1 MKNLAIFLGSLIWM
15 SGGFFAGKAV
25 ALNAEI
31 LPNSNR
37 LESQFAL
44 SNPANMAED
53 RADQE
58 REAEALYRADR
69 LAEALDILQALDAE
83 YASIGDN
90 LGSARVARN
99 IALIYYQK
107 GEFTLASTAI
117 DKSSELICPGNY
129 CGDSLANEST
139 EKLWADILHLKG
151 QLQKSTGKLEAALES
166 WKTAAQ
172 HYANIDDMS
181 GVTKS
186 KIAQA
191 QGMMGLGLYR
201 DALDTLDG
209 VNAELE
215 KQPNTLLKAIGLKS
229 LGDTLRVVGQLDK
242 SAEVLGKSL
251 EVSQQLNSPE
261 MVASVFISLGNT
273 ARSHD
278 VEAALGFYEKAIA
291 TCDDAKCGASMVQ
304 IEARLNEIH
313 LMRKTL
319 EKTLITPPDWPGKLE
334 KLIQESKASL
344 QLMPLSM
351 MRIDAEIN
359 LGRSLMALRDSKRV
373 EISSEL
379 LDPESIAR
387 QLAATIVSARN
398 LGDKRRE
405 SYALGNLGRL
415 YKLNQMWD
423 DARKLTEQ
431 ALLLAQQLEA
441 GDIAYQWQWQLGRIL
456 KFQGNRAGAILYYQA
471 AIKTLDSLRGDL
483 VAVSS
488 EAQFD
493 FKESVE
499 PVYREFVSLLLASE
513 KPPEQSDLIL
523 ARQTIESLQLAELD
537 NFFRDACL
545 NKKQQ
550 VQIDQID
557 QKAAVFYP
565 IILENSLEVILALPG
580 ANLRHYSVS
589 LPQTDIETTIQ
600 QLRDG
605 LTIPRL
611 QISRSFFLRPAQQ
624 IYDWLIRPAEQD
636 LAASGVETLVFVL
649 DGALRNVPMTSLY
662 DGQQYLIEKY
672 SVALAPGLELVNT
685 QPIARKQLKILT
697 AGLTEGRQGFS
708 PLPGVESEIA
718 QIEAEAP
725 TEVLLNQSFTQENLK
740 AAVDSF
746 PFQIVHLATH
756 GKFSSQAEDT
766 FVLTWDGKLNAKE
779 LDSLLRGDSQQQNP
793 NGVSRRAGIELL
805 VLSACNT
812 AAGDN
817 RAALGLAGVAVRAG
831 ARSTLASL
839 WYVSDEATAALMSAF
854 YRELAKPGVTKAEAL
869 RRAQIEVLQQKQFS
883 HPYFWSAFV
892 LVGNWL

>member
-1 MKNLAIFLGSLIWM
+1 MKNPAIFLSSLIWM
-15 SGGFFAGKAV
+15 CGGFLAGKAV
-25 ALNAEI
+25 AA
-31 LPNSNR
+31 SDFVSDFNR
-37 LESQFAL
+37 LESHLAL
-44 SNPANMAED
+44 SNQANMTAE
-53 RADQE
+53 RAAAQE

-69 LAEALDILQALDAE
+69 LNEAMGLLQALDLE
-83 YASIGDN
+83 YATIGDN
-90 LGSARVARN
+90 LARARVLIN
-99 IALIYYQK
+99 IALVYYQK
-107 GEFTLASTAI
+107 GETSMAASTI
-117 DKSSELICPGNY
+117 DRSIHFFCDGSNNCEDKIVNN
-129 CGDSLANEST
+129 AT
-139 EKLWADILHLKG
+139 ENLWADIIYLKG
-151 QLQKSTGKLEAALES
+151 QIEKNTGQLEGALES
-166 WKTAAQ
+166 WKAAAQ
-172 HYANIDDMS
+172 HYANIGDMRS
-181 GVTKS
+181 VTKS

-191 QGMMGLGLYR
+191 QAMMGLGLYR
-201 DALDTLDG
+201 NALDTLAA
-209 VNAELE
+209 VNSDLE

-229 LGDTLRVVGQLDK
+229 LGDALRVLGQLEK
-242 SAEVLGKSL
+242 SQEVLGKSL
-251 EVSQQLNSPE
+251 EVAKQLNSPE
-261 MVASVFISLGNT
+261 MVASVLISLGNT
-273 ARSHD
+273 ARAND
-278 VEAALGFYEKAIA
+278 VDAAFGFYEKAIN
-291 TCDDAKCGASMVQ
+291 TCIDAKCALSMVP
-304 IEARLNEIH
+304 IEGRLNQLNLI
-313 LMRKTL
+313 RKNL
-319 EKTLITPPDWPGKLE
+319 DNNALNFPDLSQKIAALVRESQAILQAIPP
-334 KLIQESKASL
+334 SR
-344 QLMPLSM
+344 
-351 MRIDAEIN
+351 MRINAEIN
-359 LGRSLMALRDSKRV
+359 LARSLMDLRDSKRV
-373 EISSEL
+373 EISPEL
-379 LDPESIAR
+379 IAPESIAY
-387 QLAATIVSARN
+387 QLAATVVEARTI
-398 LGDKRRE
+398 GDKRGE

-415 YKLNQMWD
+415 YKLNEMWD
-423 DARKLTEQ
+423 DARKLTEE

-456 KFQGNRAGAILYYQA
+456 KSQGDREGAIVYYQA

-488 EAQFD
+488 EVQFD

-513 KPPEQSDLIL
+513 KPPEPSELIW
-523 ARQTIESLQLAELD
+523 ARNTIESLQLAELD

-545 NKKQQ
+545 NKQQQ
-550 VQIDQID
+550 VQIDKID

-580 ANLRHYSVS
+580 GNLRHYRVS
-589 LPQTDIETTIQ
+589 LAETEIETIIQ

-611 QISRSFFLRPAQQ
+611 QISRSFFLRPSQQ

-662 DGQQYLIEKY
+662 DGKQYLIEKY
-672 SVALAPGLELVNT
+672 SVALAPGLQLVDSK
-685 QPIARKQLKILT
+685 PIARQQLKILT

-708 PLPGVESEIA
+708 PLPGVEWEIE

-725 TEVLLNQSFTQENLK
+725 TQILLNQSFTQENLK
-740 AAVDSF
+740 TAVDSF

-756 GKFSSQAEDT
+756 GKFSSEAEDT
-766 FVLTWDGKLNAKE
+766 FVLTWDGRLNAKE
-779 LDSLLRGDSQQQNP
+779 LDSLLRGDSQQHP
-793 NGVSRRAGIELL
+793 IELL

-869 RRAQIEVLQQKQFS
+869 RLAQVEVLQQKQFA

>member
-1 MKNLAIFLGSLIWM
+1 MKNTAIFLSYLIWM
-15 SGGFFAGKAV
+15 CGGFLAGKAV
-25 ALNAEI
+25 ANNSEI
-31 LPNSNR
+31 LANANGEN
-37 LESQFAL
+37 LQFAL
-44 SNPANMAED
+44 SEAANMAEQ
-53 RADQE
+53 RAAAKE

-69 LAEALDILQALDAE
+69 LNEAMGLLQDIYLE
-83 YASIGDN
+83 YATIGDN
-90 LGSARVARN
+90 FERARVMTN
-99 IALIYYQK
+99 IALVYYQK
-107 GEFTLASTAI
+107 GEISMAVSSI
-117 DKSSELICPGNY
+117 DSSIQLFCDGQKSCEDKIINNATENLW
-129 CGDSLANEST
+129 GD
-139 EKLWADILHLKG
+139 IIYLKG
-151 QLQKSTGKLEAALES
+151 QLQKTTGKLEEALES
-166 WKTAAQ
+166 WKAATK
-172 HYANIDDMS
+172 HYANIGDMRS
-181 GVTKS
+181 VTKS

-191 QGMMGLGLYR
+191 EAMMGLGLYR
-201 DALDTLDG
+201 NALDTLAA
-209 VNAELE
+209 VNSDLE

-229 LGDTLRVVGQLDK
+229 LGDALRVVGQLDK
-242 SAEVLGKSL
+242 SQEVLGKSL
-251 EVSQQLNSPE
+251 ALAQQLNSPE
-261 MVASVFISLGNT
+261 MVASVLISLGNT
-273 ARSHD
+273 ARTND
-278 VEAALGFYEKAIA
+278 VEAALGFYEKAIV
-291 TCDDAKCGASMVQ
+291 TCSNDLKCGFSMVP
-304 IEARLNEIH
+304 IESRLNQIN
-313 LMRKTL
+313 LLRKGLDNTFITSGDWQQQL
-319 EKTLITPPDWPGKLE
+319 EELIR
-334 KLIQESKASL
+334 ESQAIL
-344 QLMPLSM
+344 QGMPLSK
-351 MRIDAEIN
+351 MRINAEIN
-359 LGRSLMALRDSKRV
+359 LARSLTSLKSNNQV
-373 EISSEL
+373 EISAEL
-379 LDPESIAR
+379 LAPESIAY
-387 QLAATIVSARN
+387 QLAETVVSART
-398 LGDKRRE
+398 LGDKRGE

-415 YKLNQMWD
+415 YKLNEMWD

-456 KFQGNRAGAILYYQA
+456 TSQGDREGAILYYKA
-471 AIKTLDSLRGDL
+471 AISTLDSLRGDL

-488 EAQFD
+488 EVQFD

-499 PVYREFVSLLLASE
+499 PVYREFVSLLLAAE
-513 KPPEQSDLIL
+513 KPPEPSELIL
-523 ARQTIESLQLAELD
+523 ARNTIESLQLAELD
-537 NFFRDACL
+537 NFFRDGCL
-545 NKKQQ
+545 NKKPQ

-565 IILENSLEVILALPG
+565 IILEKSLEVILALPG
-580 ANLRHYSVS
+580 GNLRHYRVS
-589 LPQTDIETTIQ
+589 LAETEIETIIQ

-611 QISRSFFLRPAQQ
+611 QISRRFFLRPSQL

-672 SVALAPGLELVNT
+672 SVALAPGLQLVDSK
-685 QPIARKQLKILT
+685 PLARQQLKILT

-708 PLPGVESEIA
+708 PLPGVELEIE

-725 TEVLLNQSFTQENLK
+725 TQVLLNQSFTQANLK

-756 GKFSSQAEDT
+756 GKFSSEAEDT
-766 FVLTWDGKLNAKE
+766 FVLTWDGRLNAKE
-779 LDSLLRGDSQQQNP
+779 LDRLLRGDSQQHP
-793 NGVSRRAGIELL
+793 LELL

-869 RRAQIEVLQQKQFS
+869 RLAQVEVLQQKQFA

>member
-1 MKNLAIFLGSLIWM
+1 MKNSAIFLSSLIWM
-15 SGGFFAGKAV
+15 SGGFLAGKAV
-25 ALNAEI
+25 AVNADIWLNYTQ
-31 LPNSNR
+31 LDSHV
-37 LESQFAL
+37 AL
-44 SNPANMAED
+44 NNPANMAED
-53 RADQE
+53 RAAAKE

-69 LAEALDILQALDAE
+69 LAEALAMLQALDAE
-83 YASIGDN
+83 YASNGDN
-90 LGSARVARN
+90 LGRARVARN
-99 IALIYYQK
+99 MALIHYKK
-107 GEFTLASTAI
+107 GELALASAAI
-117 DKSSELICPGNY
+117 DQSSELICPGNY
-129 CGDSLANEST
+129 CRESFANESI
-139 EKLWADILHLKG
+139 EKLLADILQLKG
-151 QLQKSTGKLEAALES
+151 QLQKSTGKLETALES
-166 WKTAAQ
+166 WRAAAQ
-172 HYANIDDMS
+172 HYANIDDLS

-191 QGMMGLGLYR
+191 QAMMGLGLYR
-201 DALDTLDG
+201 NALDTLDL
-209 VNAELE
+209 VNSDLE
-215 KQPNTLLKAIGLKS
+215 KQPNSLLKAIGLKS
-229 LGDTLRVVGQLDK
+229 LGDALRVVGQLDK

-251 EVSQQLNSPE
+251 EVSEQLNSPE
-261 MVASVFISLGNT
+261 MVASGLISLGNT
-273 ARSHD
+273 ARSND
-278 VEAALGFYEKAIA
+278 VEAALAFYEKAIA
-291 TCDDAKCGASMVQ
+291 TCDHAKCGASMVP

-319 EKTLITPPDWPGKLE
+319 ENTLITPPDWPQKIE
-334 KLIQESKASL
+334 NLIKEIQTSL

-359 LGRSLMALRDSKRV
+359 FARSLMALRDNKRV
-373 EISSEL
+373 EISPEL

-387 QLAATIVSARN
+387 QLAATVVAAQT
-398 LGDKRRE
+398 LGDKRGE

-441 GDIAYQWQWQLGRIL
+441 GDIAYQWQWQLGRIF
-456 KFQGNRAGAILYYQA
+456 KSQGDRAGAILYYQA

-513 KPPEQSDLIL
+513 KPPEQSDLIV
-523 ARQTIESLQLAELD
+523 ARNTIESLQLAELD

-550 VQIDQID
+550 VQIDKID

-565 IILENSLEVILALPG
+565 IILANSLEVILALPG

-589 LPQTDIETTIQ
+589 LAQTDIETTIQ
-600 QLRDG
+600 QLRDA

-611 QISRSFFLRPAQQ
+611 QISRSFFLRPSQQ

-662 DGQQYLIEKY
+662 DGKQYLIEKY
-672 SVALAPGLELVNT
+672 SVALAPGLELVDSK
-685 QPIARKQLKILT
+685 PIARQQLKILT

-708 PLPGVESEIA
+708 PLPGVEWEIE

-779 LDSLLRGDSQQQNP
+779 LDNLLRGDAREKP
-793 NGVSRRAGIELL
+793 NGASIELL

>member
-15 SGGFFAGKAV
+15 SGGLFSGKAAAINSDV
-25 ALNAEI
+25 FTN
-31 LPNSNR
+31 PNGDN
-37 LESQFAL
+37 LQFAL
-44 SNPANMAED
+44 SEAANMAED
-53 RADQE
+53 RAAAKE

-69 LAEALDILQALDAE
+69 LNEAMGLLQDLDLE
-83 YASIGDN
+83 YATIGDN
-90 LGSARVARN
+90 LTRARILRN
-99 IALIYYQK
+99 IALVYYQK
-107 GEFTLASTAI
+107 GEISMAVSTI
-117 DKSSELICPGNY
+117 DRSIQFFCNSQNC
-129 CGDSLANEST
+129 ESKIVNNAT
-139 EKLWADILHLKG
+139 ENLWADIIYLQG
-151 QLQKSTGKLEAALES
+151 QLQTTTGQLEAALES
-166 WKTAAQ
+166 WKNAAK
-172 HYANIDDMS
+172 HYENIGEIS
-181 GVTKS
+181 SVTKS

-191 QGMMGLGLYR
+191 QAMMALGLYR
-201 DALDTLDG
+201 DALDTLDA
-209 VNAELE
+209 VNSDLD

-229 LGDTLRVVGQLDK
+229 LGDALRVVGKIAQ
-242 SAEVLGKSL
+242 SQEVLGKSL
-251 EVSQQLNSPE
+251 EVAQQLNSTE
-261 MVASVFISLGNT
+261 MVASVLISLGNT
-273 ARSHD
+273 ARGND
-278 VEAALGFYEKAIA
+278 VEAAFSFYEKAIF
-291 TCDDAKCGASMVQ
+291 TCGNDAKCAASMVPLDG
-304 IEARLNEIH
+304 RLNQINLIRKNLDNRLEIFVNY
-313 LMRKTL
+313 
-319 EKTLITPPDWPGKLE
+319 DSKLE
-334 KLIQESKASL
+334 SLIRESQAILREIPLTKARINA
-344 QLMPLSM
+344 QL
-351 MRIDAEIN
+351 N
-359 LGRSLMALRDSKRV
+359 LARSLMALSSSDRV
-373 EISSEL
+373 KIDPEL
-379 LDPESIAR
+379 LAPETIAY
-387 QLAATIVSARN
+387 QLASTVAEAHT
-398 LGDKRRE
+398 LGDKRGS

-456 KFQGNRAGAILYYQA
+456 KAQGDREEAILYYKA
-471 AIKTLDSLRGDL
+471 AINTLDSLRGDL

-488 EAQFD
+488 DVQFD

-513 KPPEQSDLIL
+513 QPPSPSDLIL
-523 ARQTIESLQLAELD
+523 ARNTIESLQLAELD

-550 VQIDQID
+550 VQIDKID
-557 QKAAVFYP
+557 NKAAVFYP

-580 ANLRHYSVS
+580 ENMRHYRVS
-589 LPQTDIETTIQ
+589 LAETEIETIIQ
-600 QLRDG
+600 ELRDA

-611 QISRSFFLRPAQQ
+611 QISMRFFLRPSQL

-672 SVALAPGLELVNT
+672 SVALAPGLQLVDS
-685 QPIARKQLKILT
+685 QPLARQQLKILT

-708 PLPGVESEIA
+708 PLPGVELEIE

-725 TEVLLNQSFTQENLK
+725 TQVLLNQSFTQENLK
-740 AAVDSF
+740 TAVDSF

-766 FVLTWDGKLNAKE
+766 FVLTWDGRLNAKE
-779 LDSLLRGDSQQQNP
+779 LDSLLRSDSQKHP
-793 NGVSRRAGIELL
+793 LELL

-854 YRELAKPGVTKAEAL
+854 YRELAKPGATKAEAL
-869 RRAQIEVLQQKQFS
+869 RLAQIEVLQQKQFA

>member
-1 MKNLAIFLGSLIWM
+1 MC
-15 SGGFFAGKAV
+15 GGFLAGKAV
-25 ALNAEI
+25 AA
-31 LPNSNR
+31 SDFVSDFNR
-37 LESQFAL
+37 LESHLAL
-44 SNPANMAED
+44 SNQANMAED
-53 RADQE
+53 RAAAQE

-69 LAEALDILQALDAE
+69 LNEAMGLLQALDLE
-83 YASIGDN
+83 YATIGDN
-90 LGSARVARN
+90 LARARVLIN
-99 IALIYYQK
+99 IALVYYQK
-107 GEFTLASTAI
+107 GETSMAASTI
-117 DKSSELICPGNY
+117 DRSIQFFCDGSNNCEDKIVNN
-129 CGDSLANEST
+129 AT
-139 EKLWADILHLKG
+139 ENLWADIIYLKG
-151 QLQKSTGKLEAALES
+151 EIETNTGQLEGALES
-166 WKTAAQ
+166 WKAAAQ
-172 HYANIDDMS
+172 HYANIGDMRS
-181 GVTKS
+181 VIKS

-191 QGMMGLGLYR
+191 QAMMGLGLYR
-201 DALDTLDG
+201 NALDTLAA
-209 VNAELE
+209 VNSDLE

-229 LGDTLRVVGQLDK
+229 LGDALRVLGQLEK
-242 SAEVLGKSL
+242 SQEVLGISL
-251 EVSQQLNSPE
+251 EVAQQLNSPE
-261 MVASVFISLGNT
+261 MVASVLISLGNT
-273 ARSHD
+273 ARSND
-278 VEAALGFYEKAIA
+278 VDAALGFYAQAIA
-291 TCDDAKCGASMVQ
+291 TCDQAKCGDSLVP
-304 IEARLNEIH
+304 IEGRLNQIN
-313 LMRKTL
+313 LLRKNLDKMLLTSPDL
-319 EKTLITPPDWPGKLE
+319 SQKITNLITESQGILQILPP
-334 KLIQESKASL
+334 SR
-344 QLMPLSM
+344 
-351 MRIDAEIN
+351 MRINAEIN
-359 LGRSLMALRDSKRV
+359 FARSLIALKDSNRV
-373 EISSEL
+373 EISPEL
-379 LDPESIAR
+379 LAPESIAY
-387 QLAATIVSARN
+387 QLAKTVISAQT
-398 LGDKRRE
+398 LGDKRGE

-415 YKLNQMWD
+415 YKLNEMWD

-431 ALLLAQQLEA
+431 ALLIAQQLEA

-456 KFQGNRAGAILYYQA
+456 KFQGDREGAIVYYQA

-488 EAQFD
+488 EVQFD

-499 PVYREFVSLLLASE
+499 PVYREFVSLLLAAE
-513 KPPEQSDLIL
+513 KPPEPSELIL
-523 ARQTIESLQLAELD
+523 ARNTIESLQLAELD

-545 NKKQQ
+545 NKKPQ

-580 ANLRHYSVS
+580 GNLRHYRLS
-589 LPQTDIETTIQ
+589 LAETEIETIIQ
-600 QLRDG
+600 QLRDA

-611 QISRSFFLRPAQQ
+611 QISRSFFLRPSQQ

-662 DGQQYLIEKY
+662 DGKQYLIEKY
-672 SVALAPGLELVNT
+672 SVALAPGLELVDSK
-685 QPIARKQLKILT
+685 PIARQELKILT

-708 PLPGVESEIA
+708 PLPGVEWEIE

-725 TEVLLNQSFTQENLK
+725 TQVLLNQSFTQGNLK

-766 FVLTWDGKLNAKE
+766 FVLTWDGRLNAKE
-779 LDSLLRGDSQQQNP
+779 LDSLLRGDSQQHP
-793 NGVSRRAGIELL
+793 IELL

-854 YRELAKPGVTKAEAL
+854 YRQLAKPGVTKAEAL
-869 RRAQIEVLQQKQFS
+869 RLAQVEVLQQKQFA

>member
-1 MKNLAIFLGSLIWM
+1 MKNSAIFLSSLIWM
-15 SGGFFAGKAV
+15 CGGFLAGKAV
-25 ALNAEI
+25 AA
-31 LPNSNR
+31 SDFVSDFNR
-37 LESQFAL
+37 LESHLAL
-44 SNPANMAED
+44 SNQANMAED
-53 RADQE
+53 RAAAQE

-69 LAEALDILQALDAE
+69 LNEAMGLLQALDLE
-83 YASIGDN
+83 YATIGDN
-90 LGSARVARN
+90 LARARVLIN
-99 IALIYYQK
+99 IALVYYQK
-107 GEFTLASTAI
+107 GETSMAASTI
-117 DKSSELICPGNY
+117 DRSIQFFCDGSNNCEDKIVNN
-129 CGDSLANEST
+129 AT
-139 EKLWADILHLKG
+139 ENLWADIIYLKG
-151 QLQKSTGKLEAALES
+151 EIETNTGQLEGALES
-166 WKTAAQ
+166 WKAAAQ
-172 HYANIDDMS
+172 HYANIGDMRS
-181 GVTKS
+181 VIKS

-191 QGMMGLGLYR
+191 QAMMGLGLYR
-201 DALDTLDG
+201 NALDTLAA
-209 VNAELE
+209 VNSDLE

-229 LGDTLRVVGQLDK
+229 LGDALRVLGQLEK
-242 SAEVLGKSL
+242 SQEVLGISL
-251 EVSQQLNSPE
+251 EVAQQLNSPE
-261 MVASVFISLGNT
+261 MVASVLISLGNT
-273 ARSHD
+273 ARSND
-278 VEAALGFYEKAIA
+278 VDAALGFYAQAIA
-291 TCDDAKCGASMVQ
+291 TCDQAKCGDSLVP
-304 IEARLNEIH
+304 IEGRLNQIN
-313 LMRKTL
+313 LLRKNLDKMLLTSPDL
-319 EKTLITPPDWPGKLE
+319 SQKITNLITESQGILQILPP
-334 KLIQESKASL
+334 SR
-344 QLMPLSM
+344 
-351 MRIDAEIN
+351 MRINAEIN
-359 LGRSLMALRDSKRV
+359 FARSLIALKDSNRV
-373 EISSEL
+373 EISPEL
-379 LDPESIAR
+379 LAPESIAY
-387 QLAATIVSARN
+387 QLAKTVISAQT
-398 LGDKRRE
+398 LGDKRGE

-415 YKLNQMWD
+415 YKLNEMWD

-431 ALLLAQQLEA
+431 ALLIAQQLEA

-456 KFQGNRAGAILYYQA
+456 KFQGDREGAIVYYQA

-488 EAQFD
+488 EVQFD

-499 PVYREFVSLLLASE
+499 PVYREFVSLLLAAE
-513 KPPEQSDLIL
+513 KPPEPSELIL
-523 ARQTIESLQLAELD
+523 ARNTIESLQLAELD

-545 NKKQQ
+545 NKKPQ

-580 ANLRHYSVS
+580 GNLRHYRLS
-589 LPQTDIETTIQ
+589 LAETEIETIIQ
-600 QLRDG
+600 QLRDA

-611 QISRSFFLRPAQQ
+611 QISRSFFLRPSQQ

-662 DGQQYLIEKY
+662 DGKQYLIEKY
-672 SVALAPGLELVNT
+672 SVALAPGLELVDSK
-685 QPIARKQLKILT
+685 PIARQELKILT

-708 PLPGVESEIA
+708 PLPGVEWEIE

-725 TEVLLNQSFTQENLK
+725 TQVLLNQSFTQGNLK

-766 FVLTWDGKLNAKE
+766 FVLTWDGRLNAKE
-779 LDSLLRGDSQQQNP
+779 LDSLLRGDSQQHP
-793 NGVSRRAGIELL
+793 IELL

-854 YRELAKPGVTKAEAL
+854 YRQLAKPGVTKAEAL
-869 RRAQIEVLQQKQFS
+869 RLAQVEVLQQKQFA